1 MDSELH
7 SHTIHTCTCLQ
18 GAPVGPNQADPRD
31 STPIVR
37 WSRHQP
43 PRAPPESQARERDR
57 AIGGGRATGTARYR
71 ERGETNGG
79 LRPARGLRSDPNTL
93 ANHGL
98 RRPFAIPEF
107 MSIARNISEIEN
119 SAENLRSD
127 PNTLANP
134 RVSQT
139 LRNPRT
145 HVVETT
151 HRENQ
156 NQGRYEE
163 SVPANWRP
171 QGGSLAS
178 PRRFFLLFPSFHCC
192 ALTTNKFQTKKFL
205 Y

>member
-43 PRAPPESQARERDR
+43 PRAPPESQARERDHV
-57 AIGGGRATGTARYR
+57 IGGGRATGTARYR

-93 ANHGL
+93 AN
-98 RRPFAIPEF
+98 
-107 MSIARNISEIEN
+107 
-119 SAENLRSD
+119 
-127 PNTLANP
+127 P
-134 RVSQT
+134 RASPA
-139 LRNPRT
+139 LRNPRI
-145 HVVETT
+145 HVDCTKHFGNRKFRGKPSKRPEYA
-151 HRENQ
+151 REPKGFADPSQSPNSRRG
-156 NQGRYEE
+156 NDASRK
-163 SVPANWRP
+163 SKS
-171 QGGSLAS
+171 GSIRRISSGELAS